1 MKVLSYYRI
10 VLMTL
15 LVSSLSFVS
24 VSYDKEEEH
33 ICPEINYPLGYT
45 VWDNEDDERV
55 LQFDGDV
62 FWFRTDSKL
71 WTYIPY
77 VYRHPYIYFKQYEG
91 EDMLP
96 FKIMKIT
103 GFKEMQLVMHDEC
116 IVTLYGGGGVPNDD
130 EIEDTY
136 LPAPL

>member
-24 VSYDKEEEH
+24 VSCDKEEEH

-77 VYRHPYIYFKQYEG
+77 VYW
-91 EDMLP
+91 
-96 FKIMKIT
+96 KI
-103 GFKEMQLVMHDEC
+103 
-116 IVTLYGGGGVPNDD
+116 
-130 EIEDTY
+130 
-136 LPAPL
+136 